1 MSACPDAPCVPALGS
16 GDSLHQQVLASFPLC
31 QLTEEDLTQNPLFC
45 KFLATLSHHVDR
57 TGLAV
62 SLKEELEKAERE
74 LQTQRLA
81 WLQSES
87 LFRLL
92 QEMIQDHCVRQHHN
106 STSSEDNKF
115 YETMEQCLLVAQC
128 VRQLDPSSTTGQEQP
143 PLLGLSAK
151 HVLDLMP
158 PEKDVRHMK
167 QRLLA
172 ELEIRL
178 KKKCFNILSY
188 YQPDWE
194 DESEGL
200 KNLKLSRLP
209 ETLESES
216 KRVEALREKE
226 WERATLLQRQTHYYL
241 SELMGCMQILQSL
254 ILDYH
259 LKAQKELDKKKVDYL
274 EAKCQ
279 IVIRKI
285 RAEMLQLQLDTYTA
299 EKISAHR
306 KIKEK
311 LDAELKAVRAEKQSA
326 ESMLSSFEILG
337 QEFEALVQEYS
348 QLRLEIDNKS
358 WALREF
364 SQHSH

>member
-1 MSACPDAPCVPALGS
+1 
-16 GDSLHQQVLASFPLC
+16 
-31 QLTEEDLTQNPLFC
+31 
-45 KFLATLSHHVDR
+45 
-57 TGLAV
+57 
-62 SLKEELEKAERE
+62 
-74 LQTQRLA
+74 
-81 WLQSES
+81 
-87 LFRLL
+87 
-92 QEMIQDHCVRQHHN
+92 
-106 STSSEDNKF
+106 
-115 YETMEQCLLVAQC
+115 MEQCLLVAQC
-128 VRQLDPSSTTGQEQP
+128 VRQLDPSSTTSQEQP

-241 SELMGCMQILQSL
+241 SFAIPAHMGPLLLSTTHLQELMGCMQILQSL